1 MDALT
6 GAGLVRDDEV
16 FLRMN
21 RAERLQHILLIV
33 SFSLLVLTGL
43 PLMFSEAP
51 FVKAVFAFGRVFY
64 YRGLVHRAAAV
75 LLIADIGWHF
85 AYTILTRRGRENF
98 RELLPGKKDG
108 LDAVALFGYNVGLSR
123 WLYRRGILRR
133 FFDRHP
139 FWKFERPPE
148 YGRYNFIEKL
158 EYLAVAWG
166 SLVMIV
172 SGFFMWNVELSLR
185 FFPLWLHDIFVIA
198 HGYEAMLAFLAIIVW
213 HMYNV
218 HLNPEVF
225 PMSRT
230 WLDGRITG
238 HQLRT
243 LHAIEYRKIAARRA
257 LAAGQGT
264 DGPAPAAPAVGPPG
278 GPGAPD
284 EGPGP
289 THQP

>member
-6 GAGLVRDDEV
+6 RPAPIRDDEV

-21 RAERLQHILLIV
+21 RVERLQHIALII

-43 PLMFSEAP
+43 PLMFSEIP
-51 FVKAVFAFGRVFY
+51 FIKAVFSFGRVFY
-64 YRGLVHRAAAV
+64 YRGLVHRGAAV
-75 LLIADIGWHF
+75 LLIVDIAWHF
-85 AYTILTRRGRENF
+85 GYTIFSRRGRDNF
-98 RELLPGKKDG
+98 RELLPRAKDA
-108 LDAVALFGYNVGLSR
+108 LDAVALFGYNVGLSA
-123 WLYRRGILRR
+123 WLHRKGIFRR

-139 FWKFERPPE
+139 FWRFAAPPE

-198 HGYEAMLAFLAIIVW
+198 HGYEAMLAFLAIIIW

-225 PMSRT
+225 PMSRI

-243 LHAIEYRKIAARRA
+243 LHALEYRKIAAERARR
-257 LAAGQGT
+257 LPPDGNPSPPAAG
-264 DGPAPAAPAVGPPG
+264 PEP
-278 GPGAPD
+278 
-284 EGPGP
+284 
-289 THQP
+289 